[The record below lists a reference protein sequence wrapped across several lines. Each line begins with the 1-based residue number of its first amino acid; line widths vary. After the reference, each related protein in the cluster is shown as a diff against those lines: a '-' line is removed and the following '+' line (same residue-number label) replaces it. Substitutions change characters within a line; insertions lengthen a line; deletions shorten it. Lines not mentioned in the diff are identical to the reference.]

1 MDGDADL
8 HNEGEMNELSLPSNT
23 ISPCP
28 YLDYTPSMRQVGTSW
43 QQQQQQQLAAN
54 APSSAVSSVG
64 RIANASFAVGGSDGA
79 SAAQVGHAKV
89 AGLGEC
95 DAGAG
100 SSADCLDFASL
111 TPEAWEQ
118 MSNAS
123 VAQILIKS
131 AGISAARVSL
141 VGDVD
146 FKGHWGNEAHL
157 SATIRSKVNHMDHC
171 LIMDALSQM
180 HESVA
185 KIAVLMPLMSPPS
198 PTPPPLPPPVKSHL
212 R

>member
-8 HNEGEMNELSLPSNT
+8 YNEGEMNPSNT

-43 QQQQQQQLAAN
+43 QQQQQQ
-54 APSSAVSSVG
+54 PSSAVSSVG
-64 RIANASFAVGGSDGA
+64 KIANAGVAVDGSDGA

-185 KIAVLMPLMSPPS
+185 KIAVLMPLVSPPS